1 MEQKEAK
8 QATKLLGTNQVP
20 QNIKTSQARLASKVL
35 GLALAAMDSEEFIAD
50 LIKNPKELALVLET
64 FRKLSNIPTSKPE
77 DTAKISQLAEGGNA
91 VGIAYRFESN
101 DDDDDLDNQ
110 IAEGDFY
117 ALDEPQAQH
126 SQRLEETT
134 NKKGIFSHAI
144 SIGSPIVPKINRD
157 AIPED
162 QSPANQSPVDL
173 IEDGETDD
181 NRQRYDKII
190 KSHASRN

>member
-1 MEQKEAK
+1 MEQKEVK

-50 LIKNPKELALVLET
+50 LIKKPKEMALVLET

-77 DTAKISQLAEGGNA
+77 DTAKISQLSENSNA
-91 VGIAYRFESN
+91 IGISYRFES
-101 DDDDDLDNQ
+101 DYEEDDLGNQ

-117 ALDEPQAQH
+117 ELDEPQAQH
-126 SQRLEETT
+126 SQGLEETT
-134 NKKGIFSHAI
+134 NKKGIFSHANDM
-144 SIGSPIVPKINRD
+144 GSPIVPKINRD
-157 AIPED
+157 AIPDD
-162 QSPANQSPVDL
+162 QSPANQSSVDL

-190 KSHASRN
+190 KSHANRN

>member
-8 QATKLLGTNQVP
+8 RATKLLGTNQVP

-77 DTAKISQLAEGGNA
+77 DTSKISQLAENGNA
-91 VGIAYRFESN
+91 VGIAYRFES
-101 DDDDDLDNQ
+101 DDEDDLDNQ

-117 ALDEPQAQH
+117 ALDEPQAQQ
-126 SQRLEETT
+126 SQGLGETT
-134 NKKGIFSHAI
+134 NKKGIFSHANNM
-144 SIGSPIVPKINRD
+144 GSPIVPKINRD

-190 KSHASRN
+190 KLHASRN

>member
-1 MEQKEAK
+1 MEQKEVK

-77 DTAKISQLAEGGNA
+77 DAYKISQLAENGNA
-91 VGIAYRFESN
+91 IGISYRFESDYEE
-101 DDDDDLDNQ
+101 DDFDNQ

-117 ALDEPQAQH
+117 ALDEPQAQQ
-126 SQRLEETT
+126 SQGLEETT
-134 NKKGIFSHAI
+134 NKKGIFSHANNM
-144 SIGSPIVPKINRD
+144 GSPIVPKINRD

-190 KSHASRN
+190 KLHASRN

>member
-1 MEQKEAK
+1 MEQKEVK

-35 GLALAAMDSEEFIAD
+35 GLALAAMDSEDFIAE
-50 LIKNPKELALVLET
+50 LIKKPKEMALVLET

-77 DTAKISQLAEGGNA
+77 DTSKISQLAENGNA
-91 VGIAYRFESN
+91 IGISYRFES
-101 DDDDDLDNQ
+101 DYEEDDLSNR

-126 SQRLEETT
+126 SQRLEEAT
-134 NKKGIFSHAI
+134 NKKGIFSHANGM
-144 SIGSPIVPKINRD
+144 GSPIVPIINRN
-157 AIPED
+157 AIPDD

-181 NRQRYDKII
+181 NRQRYDEII
-190 KSHASRN
+190 KSHANRN

>member
-1 MEQKEAK
+1 MEQKEVK

-50 LIKNPKELALVLET
+50 LIKKPKEMALVLET

-77 DTAKISQLAEGGNA
+77 DTAKISQLAENGNA
-91 VGIAYRFESN
+91 IGISYRFES
-101 DDDDDLDNQ
+101 DYEEDDLDNQ

-126 SQRLEETT
+126 SQGLEEAT
-134 NKKGIFSHAI
+134 NKKGIFSHANYM
-144 SIGSPIVPKINRD
+144 GSPIVPRVNRD
-157 AIPED
+157 IVPDD